1 MTPTDLIK
9 ELMLENREL
18 REEIERLKNQIKAL
32 EEAQKRAAPDSS
44 EDGK

>member
-18 REEIERLKNQIKAL
+18 RTELERLKA
-32 EEAQKRAAPDSS
+32 EAQKRAAPDSS

>member
-32 EEAQKRAAPDSS
+32 AEAQKRAAPDSS